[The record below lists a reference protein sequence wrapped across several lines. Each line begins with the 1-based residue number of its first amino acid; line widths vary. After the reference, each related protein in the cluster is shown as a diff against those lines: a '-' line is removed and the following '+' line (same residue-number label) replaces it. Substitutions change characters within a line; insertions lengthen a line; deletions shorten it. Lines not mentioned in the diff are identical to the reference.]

1 MLLNYIM
8 INFDSLILKLFFE
21 ENKQFFLNAKIQ
33 KIRQPSRHELIF
45 SIRNNKEQRQ
55 FYINF
60 NPSIYHICFM
70 SQENEQKRNLI
81 IPKTAPMFCM
91 LLRKYILNSKIINIS
106 VPKFERIFEIYFEHY
121 DELNEKTI
129 LCLAIELMDKYSNV
143 ILYNYDTNVI
153 VGCAHNVSAEKSRE
167 RELAGLL
174 PYVYP
179 PKQRKKDILK
189 VSFDTFLEDTKGED
203 FKQNISKK
211 YGYITQILIKQ
222 VIRKL
227 NTDNP
232 INIFEFLKNLM
243 MFSNY
248 TPSINQDSSEF
259 SIIKFPDWISFK
271 SINEMIDNYFA
282 QNQIKLKLEN
292 LRLKLIRQIEGQLR
306 KLNTLKEKQQVQI
319 EKIEAGEIY
328 KHKAD
333 ILMANSYFIKAGQ
346 KGINLKDFDGNDIYI
361 ELDENLSVSENANK
375 YYSLY
380 KKMKSANEHA
390 ASLIKETLSQ
400 VLYFEEILYYVKNAS
415 DINELIEIEDE
426 ITLENKTSNDN
437 ANEKVDFI
445 EYEGYKIY
453 AGKNKKQNDYILSKI
468 ARAEDLW
475 FHPLNAAGAHVLIKV
490 NNKSEQVPD
499 SVLLKAAQIT
509 KKYSSQKDNSKAAI
523 IYTKRK
529 YVTKANKKMA
539 FVTYKN
545 EVEIIV

>member
-400 VLYFEEILYYVKNAS
+400 VLYFEEILYYVKKAF

-426 ITLENKTSNDN
+426 ITLENKTSDDN

-453 AGKNKKQNDYILSKI
+453 AGKNKKQNDFILSKI
-468 ARAEDLW
+468 SRAEDLW

-509 KKYSSQKDNSKAAI
+509 KEYSSQKDNSKTSV